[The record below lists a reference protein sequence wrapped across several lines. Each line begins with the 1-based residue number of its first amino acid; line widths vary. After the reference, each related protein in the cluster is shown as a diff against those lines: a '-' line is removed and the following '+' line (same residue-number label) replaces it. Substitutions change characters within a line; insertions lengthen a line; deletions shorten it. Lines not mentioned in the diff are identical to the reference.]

1 MIHGSAERKASL
13 KELTISA
20 RASIFAMA
28 EARRRVKESPT
39 PVSKREAHKKEQE
52 EEKKRRPTQ
61 QQQQQQEQEQEAHTP
76 SAKGVLKNFFTCKHH
91 HQQQQEHSKRI
102 GCSGSI
108 CKLRDMER
116 PDAAA
121 AAAPPPLPPPP
132 QGEPCKRRGPLN
144 GEGAKYSSRKKQQPL
159 SELNG
164 VVVSNSFS
172 SHSSASVAAAAAAA
186 AASSASSSSIGGSFR
201 RMHLRRFS
209 GCYECQMVVDPV
221 SMLSRDSSLRATIC
235 SCPDCGEIF
244 VKAESLE
251 IHQAVRHA
259 VSELGPE
266 DTSRNIVEIIFQS
279 SWLKKQTPLCKIDR
293 ILKVHNS
300 TRTVTRFEDYRDSIK
315 LKANKLPKRHPRCTA
330 DGNELLRFHCTTFM
344 CPIGLDGA
352 TNLCTSIPQCNL
364 CSIMKNGFK
373 KDCQGRIQTMATSG
387 RAHDVV
393 GITPEQKS
401 AMLVCRVVAGRVK
414 RKQDE
419 VEEYDSLAGASGVYS
434 NLDELFVFDPK
445 AILPCFVVVYR
456 S

>member
-1 MIHGSAERKASL
+1 MIKEVTNSAP
-13 KELTISA
+13 
-20 RASIFAMA
+20 ASIFAMA
-28 EARRRVKESPT
+28 EARRRTKESPT
-39 PVSKREAHKKEQE
+39 PMRRREAHNKEQE
-52 EEKKRRPTQ
+52 EEKKKKEEEP
-61 QQQQQQEQEQEAHTP
+61 HTP
-76 SAKGVLKNFFTCKHH
+76 STKGALKSFFTCKHH
-91 HQQQQEHSKRI
+91 HHQEHSKRI

-116 PDAAA
+116 PEAAA
-121 AAAPPPLPPPP
+121 VAP
-132 QGEPCKRRGPLN
+132 QGEPCKRRGPSN
-144 GEGAKYSSRKKQQPL
+144 GEGAKNSSRKKQQQPL

-172 SHSSASVAAAAAAA
+172 SHSSASVTAAAA

-201 RMHLRRFS
+201 RMPLRRFS

-293 ILKVHNS
+293 ILKVHNT

-315 LKANKLPKRHPRCTA
+315 MKANKLPKRHPRCTA

-344 CPIGLDGA
+344 CSVGLEGA
-352 TNLCTSIPQCNL
+352 TNLCTSIPHCNL

-387 RAHDVV
+387 RAHDVA

-419 VEEYDSLAGASGVYS
+419 VEEYDSLAGSSGVYS